1 MNFVIALRALG
12 VRNLLPIIEL
22 DIALDGIADIIIA
35 SIIGFDIVEEDIVFD
50 MGFVEDM
57 DIIGLVVIDIIGLE
71 DMDIIGLVEDMGII
85 ELVKDMVAMGSADI
99 AIAGL
104 EEAIA
109 IIRPRVIMFLANLD
123 IIERTARIVGDVVII

>member
-22 DIALDGIADIIIA
+22 DIAFDGIADIIIA